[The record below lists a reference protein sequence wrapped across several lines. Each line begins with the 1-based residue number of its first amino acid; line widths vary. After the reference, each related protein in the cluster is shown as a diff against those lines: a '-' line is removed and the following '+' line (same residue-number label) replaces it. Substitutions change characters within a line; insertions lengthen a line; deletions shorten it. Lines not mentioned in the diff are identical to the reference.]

1 LKPASGRGVRS
12 STARSRSHPFR
23 QALARAKFHV
33 YTADWTP
40 DGVTFFVDGEP
51 IRTTDQS
58 PSYPLQLMLGIY
70 AFPATDRKSAN
81 RYPKEFVVD
90 YVRGY
95 RLADAVSGSD
105 PKTRR
110 PS

>member
-1 LKPASGRGVRS
+1 
-12 STARSRSHPFR
+12 
-23 QALARAKFHV
+23 
-33 YTADWTP
+33 
-40 DGVTFFVDGEP
+40 
-51 IRTTDQS
+51 
-58 PSYPLQLMLGIY
+58 MLGIY